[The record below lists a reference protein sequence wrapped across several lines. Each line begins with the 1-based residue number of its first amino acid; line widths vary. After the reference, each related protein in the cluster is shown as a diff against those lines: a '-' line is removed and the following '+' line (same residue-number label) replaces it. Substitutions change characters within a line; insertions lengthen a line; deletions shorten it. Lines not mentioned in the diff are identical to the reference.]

1 VSLSKPITYIT
12 KEYKFPKP
20 TSFIKAFIGE
30 EDALS
35 NKKLDKGIYNIKAPN
50 FKQDIGYIA
59 IENNISN
66 IDILFTKLFNIAK
79 AFKLRNY
86 ILIIYNSNVKSDKPI
101 NIYIARG
108 NKDITSKL
116 EFIYN
121 NRDIK
126 TLYYKTLKAEGY
138 RVKILKKRST

>member
-1 VSLSKPITYIT
+1 VSLSKPITFIT

-59 IENNISN
+59 
-66 IDILFTKLFNIAK
+66 
-79 AFKLRNY
+79 
-86 ILIIYNSNVKSDKPI
+86 
-101 NIYIARG
+101 RG

-138 RVKILKKRST
+138 RVKISKKRLT

>member
-1 VSLSKPITYIT
+1 MSLSKPITSIT

-30 EDALS
+30 EYALS
-35 NKKLDKGIYNIKAPN
+35 NKKLDKGIYNIKALN
-50 FKQDIGYIA
+50 FKQDMGYIA
-59 IENNISN
+59 IENNIN
-66 IDILFTKLFNIAK
+66 NIAK
-79 AFKLRNY
+79 TFKLRNY
-86 ILIIYNSNVKSDKPI
+86 ILIIYNSNIKSDKPV

-121 NRDIK
+121 NKDIK

-138 RVKILKKRST
+138 RIKFSKTRST

>member
-1 VSLSKPITYIT
+1 M
-12 KEYKFPKP
+12 
-20 TSFIKAFIGE
+20 
-30 EDALS
+30 
-35 NKKLDKGIYNIKAPN
+35 
-50 FKQDIGYIA
+50 
-59 IENNISN
+59 ENNASN
-66 IDILFTKLFNIAK
+66 IDTLFTKLFNIPK

-86 ILIIYNSNVKSDKPI
+86 ILIIYNSNIKSDKPI
-101 NIYIARG
+101 NIYVARG

-138 RVKILKKRST
+138 RIKISKTRSM